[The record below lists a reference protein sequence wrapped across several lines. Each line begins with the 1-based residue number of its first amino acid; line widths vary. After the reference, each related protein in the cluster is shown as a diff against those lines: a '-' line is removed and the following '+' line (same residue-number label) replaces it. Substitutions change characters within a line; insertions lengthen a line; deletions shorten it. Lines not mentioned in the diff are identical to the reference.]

1 MSSTTLQKPLQET
14 PSSGPCVAKDGVA
27 SSLHRTLDPED
38 WTEHRALGHRM
49 VDEMIDWLSAARRRP
64 TWQAPSRRVLEG
76 LSVPVPMEGSPATE
90 VYQDF
95 KDLVLSHPTGNVH
108 PRFWSHVIG
117 SGTGMGAFAEF
128 LAGVMNCNVFGAN
141 QAACRVE
148 EEVLRWLGSLLGY
161 PAEASGLL
169 LSGGS
174 MANILGLSI
183 ALRTQAGPEVRAQ
196 GLAACGRRFRFY
208 ASTETHN
215 SLEKAAE
222 FLGLGRNAFR
232 AVPVEAD
239 FKLSMPALRA
249 ALAEDRAEG
258 WEPFCV
264 VGNAVTVGTGAI
276 DPFDELVDFCKT
288 ERLWLHVDGAI
299 GALARITP
307 ELRSALE
314 AISRA
319 DSVAF
324 DLHKWLHMPY
334 EAGCL
339 MVREGNRHREAFAN
353 STAYLAV
360 LEGGFSSGEGW
371 PNQLGPELSR
381 GFKALK
387 VWMSLKEQG
396 VRAFA
401 EAMSAN
407 LAQAAYLARLISLS
421 PYLELL
427 APVQSNIVN
436 FRHRGQ
442 ASLDGAQVDALNRR
456 ILIELQ
462 ESGHSVPSHNR
473 IAGRFALR
481 VAITNHRT
489 RAEDLES
496 LVSEVL
502 RLGQKWGGGT

>member
-1 MSSTTLQKPLQET
+1 MSLRTKEE
-14 PSSGPCVAKDGVA
+14 VAEDR
-27 SSLHRTLDPED
+27 SRLHRSLDPRD
-38 WTEHRALGHRM
+38 WSTHRALGHRM
-49 VDEMIDWLSAARRRP
+49 VDDMIDWLSCVRTRP
-64 TWQAPSRRVLEG
+64 TWRKPTAEVQAALAAKLPLQG
-76 LSVPVPMEGSPATE
+76 CPAEE
-90 VYQDF
+90 VYEDF
-95 KDLVLSHPTGNVH
+95 RDFVLPHPTGNIH

-128 LAGVMNCNVFGAN
+128 LAGSMNCNVFGAN

-148 EEVLRWLGSLLGY
+148 EQVLRWLGAMLGY
-161 PAEASGLL
+161 PEQASGIL

-183 ALRTQAGPEVRAQ
+183 ALRTKAGPALRER

-208 ASTETHN
+208 ASKETHN

-222 FLGLGRNAFR
+222 FLGLGRTAFR
-232 AVPVEAD
+232 SIPVDERFQIA
-239 FKLSMPALRA
+239 MPALRA
-249 ALAEDRAEG
+249 AIAEDRAEG

-276 DPFDELVDFCKT
+276 DPFADLVTLCR
-288 ERLWLHVDGAI
+288 EQSLWLHVDGAI

-307 ELRSALE
+307 ELQPALE
-314 AISRA
+314 AIAEA
-319 DSVAF
+319 DSIAF

-339 MVREGNRHREAFAN
+339 MVREGQVHREAFAN

-396 VRAFA
+396 VQAFS

-407 LAQAAYLARLISLS
+407 LAQAAFLADLVKAQSE
-421 PYLELL
+421 LELL
-427 APVQSNIVN
+427 APVRSSIVN
-436 FRHRGQ
+436 FRHRGSAQ
-442 ASLDGAQVDALNRR
+442 ASGEETDVLNRR

-462 ESGHSVPSHNR
+462 ESGHCVPSHNR
-473 IAGRFALR
+473 IGGKFALR
-481 VAITNHRT
+481 VALCNHRT
-489 RAEDLES
+489 RPEDLEA
-496 LVSEVL
+496 LVQEVL
-502 RLGQKWGGGT
+502 RLGKKFSHRATTNPSSP